1 MQQTHKR
8 DAVSAR
14 TVSLLVSIALTLLPL
29 TARAPADLY
38 AQANLP

>member
-8 DAVSAR
+8 DTALAE
-14 TVSLLVSIALTLLPL
+14 TASLLVSIALTLLPL